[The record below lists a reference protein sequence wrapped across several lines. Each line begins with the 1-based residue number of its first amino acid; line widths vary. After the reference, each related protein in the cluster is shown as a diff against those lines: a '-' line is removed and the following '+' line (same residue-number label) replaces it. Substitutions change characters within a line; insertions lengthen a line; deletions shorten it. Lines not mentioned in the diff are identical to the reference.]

1 MSGIIRLLTDAVANQ
16 IAAGEVVQRP
26 SSAVKELLE
35 NSIDAGADQIK
46 LLIKDGGSTLIQVI
60 DNGKGMSEIDARM
73 CWERHATSKIRQA
86 QDLFA
91 LNTYGFRGEA
101 LASIAAVAQVEMKT
115 KRQEDELAVY
125 IRIEGSE
132 VIDQKL
138 DSGVNGTSISIKNL
152 FFNIPARRNFLKSI
166 AVETKHIY
174 EEFQRQ
180 AMANPQITFQ
190 LYNNNQE
197 VFNWPATTLH
207 ERIKDILGT
216 KKGEDFIQF
225 EEHTEIVQIKGF
237 VGPPQMAKKT
247 RGDQYMFVNHRF
259 IKSPYFHHS
268 IMQALEG
275 SLEKDSFPSYVI
287 FFEVAPDKVDVNV
300 HPTKTEVKFEDEK
313 YIYDIL
319 KVSVRKAFGS
329 HLLPNQQ
336 NIFQQNDFN
345 DWISQ
350 DVRGPSRDAN
360 LNSSSISSNQANF
373 LQSDRGNPFPKDSN
387 KTSYNPFGNSPQKN
401 RYENQDWQKI
411 LGPVDSELNNG
422 FNRNNFGSNDH
433 FGSNFNGGSNRIDE
447 FSNVNSPFQWANA
460 LQSSSM
466 HGNSLIP
473 QTETTITISGSFHLG
488 ERLLAANLG
497 STLHVFDLKLAQQHI
512 LYHQF
517 MEQLEK
523 SKALTQQL
531 LFPRTIELN
540 PSKIAVLL
548 EIMDSVKS
556 LGFDLGHFGGNSL
569 IINGV
574 PAQLSNIDEQ
584 KSIEKLIEDYLN
596 TQGNIKLEKNQSL
609 ALSMARQSTSLQ
621 SALKTQEEIQYLVLE
636 LFKTPNPQFTFDGKQ
651 IFITLGPDAIFD
663 LFQKSKKS

>member
-336 NIFQQNDFN
+336 DIFQQNDFN

-350 DVRGPSRDAN
+350 DVRGG
-360 LNSSSISSNQANF
+360 SINTPSSNPIDF
-373 LQSDRGNPFPKDSN
+373 LQSDCVNPFPKDSN
-387 KTSYNPFGNSPQKN
+387 KSSYNPFGNSPQKS
-401 RYENQDWQKI
+401 RYESQDWQKI
-411 LGPVDSELNNG
+411 LGPIDSE
-422 FNRNNFGSNDH
+422 SNIGLSRSEASSDQ
-433 FGSNFNGGSNRIDE
+433 GNTANS
-447 FSNVNSPFQWANA
+447 VNSPFQRAE
-460 LQSSSM
+460 
-466 HGNSLIP
+466 SLLP
-473 QTETTITISGSFHLG
+473 HADSTIQISGSFHLG
-488 ERLLAANLG
+488 ERLLTANMG
-497 STLHVFDLKLAQQHI
+497 GTLHVFDLKLAQQHI

-621 SALKTQEEIQYLVLE
+621 SAIKTQEEIQYLVQE

>member
-115 KRQEDELAVY
+115 KRQEDEMAVY

-166 AVETKHIY
+166 SVETKHIY

-190 LYNNNQE
+190 LYNNNHE
-197 VFNWPATTLH
+197 VFNWPATSLQ

-216 KKGEDFIQF
+216 KKGEDFIVF

-247 RGDQYMFVNHRF
+247 RGDQYMFVNQRF

-336 NIFQQNDFN
+336 DIFQQNDFN

-350 DVRGPSRDAN
+350 DVRGGS
-360 LNSSSISSNQANF
+360 LNTPSSNPIDF
-373 LQSDRGNPFPKDSN
+373 LHSDRVNPFPKDSN
-387 KTSYNPFGNSPQKN
+387 KSSYNPFGNSPQKS
-401 RYENQDWQKI
+401 RYESQDWQKI
-411 LGPVDSELNNG
+411 LGPIDSE
-422 FNRNNFGSNDH
+422 SNIGLSRSEAFSDI
-433 FGSNFNGGSNRIDE
+433 GNASNSL
-447 FSNVNSPFQWANA
+447 NSPFQRA
-460 LQSSSM
+460 QSLLPHADS
-466 HGNSLIP
+466 
-473 QTETTITISGSFHLG
+473 TIQISGSFHLG
-488 ERLLAANLG
+488 ERLLTANLG
-497 STLHVFDLKLAQQHI
+497 GTLHIFDLKLAQQHI

-517 MEQLEK
+517 MDQLEK
-523 SKALTQQL
+523 SKAITQQL

-540 PSKIAVLL
+540 PSKITVLL

-609 ALSMARQSTSLQ
+609 ALSMARQSTSVQ
-621 SALKTQEEIQYLVLE
+621 SVLKSQEEIQYLVQE

-651 IFITLGPDAIFD
+651 IFITLGPDVIFD

>member
-73 CWERHATSKIRQA
+73 CWERHATSKIRKA

-115 KRQEDELAVY
+115 KRQEDEMAVY

-166 AVETKHIY
+166 SVETKHIY

-190 LYNNNQE
+190 LYNNNHE
-197 VFNWPATTLH
+197 VFNWPATSLQ

-216 KKGEDFIQF
+216 KKGEDFIVF

-247 RGDQYMFVNHRF
+247 RGDQYMFVNQRF

-336 NIFQQNDFN
+336 DIFQQNDFN

-350 DVRGPSRDAN
+350 DVRGG
-360 LNSSSISSNQANF
+360 SINTPSSNPIDF
-373 LQSDRGNPFPKDSN
+373 LQSDRVNPFPKDSN
-387 KTSYNPFGNSPQKN
+387 KSSYNPFGNSPQKS
-401 RYENQDWQKI
+401 RYESQDWQKI
-411 LGPVDSELNNG
+411 LGPIDSE
-422 FNRNNFGSNDH
+422 SNI
-433 FGSNFNGGSNRIDE
+433 GLSRSE
-447 FSNVNSPFQWANA
+447 AFSDRGNTANSVNSPFQRAE
-460 LQSSSM
+460 
-466 HGNSLIP
+466 SLLP
-473 QTETTITISGSFHLG
+473 HADSTIQISGSFHLG
-488 ERLLAANLG
+488 ERLLTANMG
-497 STLHVFDLKLAQQHI
+497 GTLHIFDLKLAQQHI

-517 MEQLEK
+517 LDQLEK
-523 SKALTQQL
+523 SKAITQQL

-540 PSKIAVLL
+540 PSKITVLL

-584 KSIEKLIEDYLN
+584 KSIEKLLEDYLN

-609 ALSMARQSTSLQ
+609 ALSMARQSTSAQ
-621 SALKTQEEIQYLVLE
+621 SMLKSQEEIQYLVQE

-651 IFITLGPDAIFD
+651 IFITLGPDVIFD

>member
-237 VGPPQMAKKT
+237 VGPPQIAKKT

-345 DWISQ
+345 NWISQ
-350 DVRGPSRDAN
+350 DVRN
-360 LNSSSISSNQANF
+360 
-373 LQSDRGNPFPKDSN
+373 NPFPKDSN

-447 FSNVNSPFQWANA
+447 FSNVNSPFQRANA
-460 LQSSSM
+460 LQSSST

-473 QTETTITISGSFHLG
+473 QTETTIQISGSFHLG

-609 ALSMARQSTSLQ
+609 ALSMARQSTSSQ
-621 SALKTQEEIQYLVLE
+621 SALKTQEEIQYLVQE
-636 LFKTPNPQFTFDGKQ
+636 LFKTTNPQFTFDGKQ

>member
-115 KRQEDELAVY
+115 KRQEDEMAVY

-166 AVETKHIY
+166 SVETKHIY

-190 LYNNNQE
+190 LYNNNHE
-197 VFNWPATTLH
+197 VFNWPATSLQ

-216 KKGEDFIQF
+216 KKGEDFIVF

-247 RGDQYMFVNHRF
+247 RGDQYMFVNQRF

-336 NIFQQNDFN
+336 DIFQQNDFN

-350 DVRGPSRDAN
+350 DVRGGS
-360 LNSSSISSNQANF
+360 LNTPSSNPIDF
-373 LQSDRGNPFPKDSN
+373 LHSDRVNPFPKDSN
-387 KTSYNPFGNSPQKN
+387 KSSYNPFGNSPQKS
-401 RYENQDWQKI
+401 RYESQDWQKI
-411 LGPVDSELNNG
+411 LGPIDSE
-422 FNRNNFGSNDH
+422 SNIGLSRSEAFSDL
-433 FGSNFNGGSNRIDE
+433 GNASNSL
-447 FSNVNSPFQWANA
+447 NSPFQRA
-460 LQSSSM
+460 QSLLPHADST
-466 HGNSLIP
+466 IP
-473 QTETTITISGSFHLG
+473 ISGSFHLG
-488 ERLLAANLG
+488 ERLLTANLG
-497 STLHVFDLKLAQQHI
+497 GTLHIFDLKLAQQHI

-517 MEQLEK
+517 MDQLEK
-523 SKALTQQL
+523 SKAITQQL

-540 PSKIAVLL
+540 PSKITVLL

-609 ALSMARQSTSLQ
+609 ALSMARQSTSVQ
-621 SALKTQEEIQYLVLE
+621 SVLKSQEEIQYLVQE

-651 IFITLGPDAIFD
+651 IFITLGPDVIFD

>member
-73 CWERHATSKIRQA
+73 CWERHATSKIRKA

-115 KRQEDELAVY
+115 KRQEDEMAVY

-166 AVETKHIY
+166 SVETKHIY

-190 LYNNNQE
+190 LYNNNHE
-197 VFNWPATTLH
+197 VFNWPATSLQ

-216 KKGEDFIQF
+216 KKGEDFIVF

-247 RGDQYMFVNHRF
+247 RGDQYMFVNQRF

-350 DVRGPSRDAN
+350 DVRGGS
-360 LNSSSISSNQANF
+360 LNTPSSNPIDF
-373 LQSDRGNPFPKDSN
+373 LQSDRVNPFPKDSN
-387 KTSYNPFGNSPQKN
+387 KSSYNPFGNSPQKS
-401 RYENQDWQKI
+401 RYESQDWQKI
-411 LGPVDSELNNG
+411 LGPIDSE
-422 FNRNNFGSNDH
+422 SNI
-433 FGSNFNGGSNRIDE
+433 GLSRSE
-447 FSNVNSPFQWANA
+447 AFSDRGNTANSVNSPFQRAE
-460 LQSSSM
+460 
-466 HGNSLIP
+466 SLLP
-473 QTETTITISGSFHLG
+473 HADSTIQISGSFHLG
-488 ERLLAANLG
+488 ERLLTANMG
-497 STLHVFDLKLAQQHI
+497 GTLHIFDLKLAQQHI

-517 MEQLEK
+517 LDQLEK
-523 SKALTQQL
+523 SKAITQQL

-540 PSKIAVLL
+540 PSKITVLL

-584 KSIEKLIEDYLN
+584 KSIEKLLEDYLN

-609 ALSMARQSTSLQ
+609 ALSMARQSTSAQ
-621 SALKTQEEIQYLVLE
+621 SMLKSQEEIQYLVQE

-651 IFITLGPDAIFD
+651 IFITLGPDVIFD

>member
-73 CWERHATSKIRQA
+73 CWERHATSKIRKA

-115 KRQEDELAVY
+115 KRQEDEMAVY

-166 AVETKHIY
+166 SVETKHIY

-190 LYNNNQE
+190 LYNNNHE
-197 VFNWPATTLH
+197 VFNWPATSLQ

-216 KKGEDFIQF
+216 KKGEDFIVF

-247 RGDQYMFVNHRF
+247 RGDQYMFVNQRF

-336 NIFQQNDFN
+336 DIFQQNDFN

-350 DVRGPSRDAN
+350 DVRGGS
-360 LNSSSISSNQANF
+360 LNTPSSNPIDF
-373 LQSDRGNPFPKDSN
+373 LQSDRVNPFPKDSN
-387 KTSYNPFGNSPQKN
+387 KSSYNPFGNSPQKS
-401 RYENQDWQKI
+401 RYESQDWQKI
-411 LGPVDSELNNG
+411 LGPIDSE
-422 FNRNNFGSNDH
+422 SNIGLSRSEAFSDL
-433 FGSNFNGGSNRIDE
+433 GNASNSL
-447 FSNVNSPFQWANA
+447 NSPFQRA
-460 LQSSSM
+460 QSLLPHADS
-466 HGNSLIP
+466 
-473 QTETTITISGSFHLG
+473 TIQISGSFHLG
-488 ERLLAANLG
+488 ERLLTANMG
-497 STLHVFDLKLAQQHI
+497 GTLHIFDLKLAQQHI

-517 MEQLEK
+517 LDQLEK
-523 SKALTQQL
+523 SKAITQQL

-540 PSKIAVLL
+540 PSKITVLL

-584 KSIEKLIEDYLN
+584 KSIEKLLEDYLN

-609 ALSMARQSTSLQ
+609 ALSMARQSTSVQ
-621 SALKTQEEIQYLVLE
+621 TVLKSQEEIHYLVQE

-651 IFITLGPDAIFD
+651 IFITLGPDVIFD

>member
-1 MSGIIRLLTDAVANQ
+1 LSGIIRLLTDAVANQ

-115 KRQEDELAVY
+115 KRQEDEMAVY

-166 AVETKHIY
+166 SVETKHIY

-190 LYNNNQE
+190 LYNNNHE
-197 VFNWPATTLH
+197 VFNWPATSLQ

-216 KKGEDFIQF
+216 KKGEDFIVF

-247 RGDQYMFVNHRF
+247 RGDQYMFVNQRF

-336 NIFQQNDFN
+336 DIFQQNDFN

-350 DVRGPSRDAN
+350 DVRGGSLSTP
-360 LNSSSISSNQANF
+360 SSNPIDF
-373 LQSDRGNPFPKDSN
+373 LHSDRVNPFPKDSN
-387 KTSYNPFGNSPQKN
+387 KSSYNPFGNSPQKS
-401 RYENQDWQKI
+401 RYESQDWQKI
-411 LGPVDSELNNG
+411 LGPIDSE
-422 FNRNNFGSNDH
+422 SNIGLSRSEAFSDL
-433 FGSNFNGGSNRIDE
+433 GNASNSL
-447 FSNVNSPFQWANA
+447 NSPFQRA
-460 LQSSSM
+460 QSLLPHADS
-466 HGNSLIP
+466 
-473 QTETTITISGSFHLG
+473 TIQISGSFHLG
-488 ERLLAANLG
+488 ERLLTANMG
-497 STLHVFDLKLAQQHI
+497 GTLHIFDLKLAQQHI

-517 MEQLEK
+517 LDQLEK
-523 SKALTQQL
+523 SKAITQQL

-540 PSKIAVLL
+540 PSKITVLL

-584 KSIEKLIEDYLN
+584 KSIEKLLEDYLN

-609 ALSMARQSTSLQ
+609 ALSMARQSTSAQ
-621 SALKTQEEIQYLVLE
+621 SMLKSQEEIQYLVQE

-651 IFITLGPDAIFD
+651 IFITLGPDVIFD

>member
-73 CWERHATSKIRQA
+73 CWERHATSKIRKA

-115 KRQEDELAVY
+115 KRQEDEMAVY

-166 AVETKHIY
+166 SVETKHIY

-190 LYNNNQE
+190 LYNNNHE
-197 VFNWPATTLH
+197 VFNWPATSLQ

-216 KKGEDFIQF
+216 KKGEDFIVF

-247 RGDQYMFVNHRF
+247 RGDQYMFVNQRF

-336 NIFQQNDFN
+336 DIFQQNDFN

-350 DVRGPSRDAN
+350 DVRGGS
-360 LNSSSISSNQANF
+360 LNTPSSNPIDF
-373 LQSDRGNPFPKDSN
+373 LQSDRANPFPKDSN
-387 KTSYNPFGNSPQKN
+387 KSSYNPFGNSPQKS
-401 RYENQDWQKI
+401 RYESQDWQKI
-411 LGPVDSELNNG
+411 LGPIDSE
-422 FNRNNFGSNDH
+422 SNI
-433 FGSNFNGGSNRIDE
+433 GLSRSE
-447 FSNVNSPFQWANA
+447 AFSDQGNTANSLNSPFQRAE
-460 LQSSSM
+460 
-466 HGNSLIP
+466 SLLP
-473 QTETTITISGSFHLG
+473 HADSTIQISGSFHLG
-488 ERLLAANLG
+488 ERLLTANMG
-497 STLHVFDLKLAQQHI
+497 GTLHIFDLKLAQQHV

-517 MEQLEK
+517 LDQLEK
-523 SKALTQQL
+523 SKAITQQL

-540 PSKIAVLL
+540 PSKITVLL
-548 EIMDSVKS
+548 EIMDSVKN

-584 KSIEKLIEDYLN
+584 KSIEKLLEDYLN

-609 ALSMARQSTSLQ
+609 ALSMARQSTSAQ
-621 SALKTQEEIQYLVLE
+621 SMLKSQEEIQYLVQE

-651 IFITLGPDAIFD
+651 IFITLGPDVIFD